1 MKARTIIII
10 VLTILIVIFA
20 LQNTD
25 IVVVQLWFWKL
36 QIPSALLI
44 FCCLAVGVIIG
55 LMIPSRRKQDNQHIE
70 NK

>member
-1 MKARTIIII
+1 MKAKTIIII

-25 IVVVQLWFWKL
+25 PVNVKLWFWSL
-36 QIPSALLI
+36 QIPRALLI

-55 LMIPSRRKQDNQHIE
+55 LMIPSSKKTEDPKE
-70 NK
+70 